1 MKIVILEG
9 LAVNPGDL
17 SWDSLRQFG
26 ELTVYQQTT
35 PEEAVERIGDAEI
48 VLINKLPVTASLLDA
63 CPSIKLVGVL
73 ATGYNVVDVNAAKE
87 KGIMSVPAAVRIYNL
102 KDEPDER
109 DLHITAL
116 AVGDAVIAG
125 FPGEPFT
132 EIGRSVKKHSPF
144 TVTLTACAANSY
156 EDYFPMQDC
165 FDEGGYETESTLYAA
180 GTAERMIEASLDL
193 INTLI

>member
-1 MKIVILEG
+1 ME
-9 LAVNPGDL
+9 
-17 SWDSLRQFG
+17 
-26 ELTVYQQTT
+26 
-35 PEEAVERIGDAEI
+35 DA
-48 VLINKLPVTASLLDA
+48 LWLYDYYK
-63 CPSIKLVGVL
+63 KVGHKV
-73 ATGYNVVDVNAAKE
+73 AGAAAKE
-87 KGIMSVPAAVRIYNL
+87 KRILSVPAAVRIYNL

-132 EIGRSVKKHSPF
+132 EIGRSVKKRSPF